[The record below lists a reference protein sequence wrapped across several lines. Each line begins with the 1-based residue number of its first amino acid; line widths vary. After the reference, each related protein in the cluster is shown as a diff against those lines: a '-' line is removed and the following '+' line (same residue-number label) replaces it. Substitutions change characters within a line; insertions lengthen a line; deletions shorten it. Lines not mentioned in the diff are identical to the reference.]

1 MQDTYKQR
9 IKGFLI
15 FTAMG
20 LLVFGI
26 FYGAYHG
33 PWDQNFN
40 KEMNNRKRL
49 YERPKLPAVQKDR
62 IILGLDQP
70 VRFGKNRYVFNGL
83 KDDQILIA
91 VYILDLDPEVAYHH
105 AIPVK
110 EARKGLRLAGQNF
123 RLITY
128 RPKMLVLGF

>member
-1 MQDTYKQR
+1 MQDAYKQR
-9 IKGFLI
+9 IKGFLV

-20 LLVFGI
+20 MLVFGI

-33 PWDQNFN
+33 PWDKNFH
-40 KEMNNRKRL
+40 KEMNNRQWL

-70 VRFGKNRYVFNGL
+70 VRFGKNKYVFNGL
-83 KDDQILIA
+83 KDDQLLIA
-91 VYILDLDPEVAYHH
+91 VTILDLDPEVAYHH

-110 EARKGLRLAGQNF
+110 AARKGLRLAGQDF
-123 RLITY
+123 RLIAY
-128 RPKMLVLGF
+128 RPKMLVLGY